1 MKRTIKLA
9 IFNLCFVVASILSI
23 SERGLGLSFDLSQGA
38 LKFALSAAAT
48 FFGLSMF
55 FYVNYLIITK
65 EEKVKLKADSLTSI
79 DECVYTL
86 MKYEMSNSAFSKE
99 ISKAIEQLKTLK
111 RRKESLDA
119 LLVQNGISES
129 FAYLNQTADKANFY
143 VFSNVKKIINRL
155 IVFDNEEYLSNIL
168 SSDNIESHRKYIN
181 EILEDNNNILKEYS
195 SLLVAV
201 SSIGDT
207 TKTNLNEIKD
217 MTEALNQVLK
227 G

>member
-1 MKRTIKLA
+1 
-9 IFNLCFVVASILSI
+9 
-23 SERGLGLSFDLSQGA
+23 
-38 LKFALSAAAT
+38 
-48 FFGLSMF
+48 MF

-111 RRKESLDA
+111 RRKESLDS

-129 FAYLNQTADKANFY
+129 FSYLNNTADKANFY

-217 MTEALNQVLK
+217 MTEALKQVLK

>member
-9 IFNLCFVVASILSI
+9 IFNLCFVVVSILSI
-23 SERGLGLSFDLSQGA
+23 SKRGLGLSFDLSQGA
-38 LKFALSAAAT
+38 LMLALSAATT

-65 EEKVKLKADSLTSI
+65 EEKIKLKADSLTSI
-79 DECVYTL
+79 DECIYTL

-111 RRKESLDA
+111 RRKESLTA
-119 LLVQNGISES
+119 LLVQNGISDS
-129 FAYLNQTADKANFY
+129 FSYLNKIADKANFY

-155 IVFDNEEYLSNIL
+155 IVFDNEEYISNNLSC
-168 SSDNIESHRKYIN
+168 DIESHRKYIN
-181 EILEDNNNILKEYS
+181 EILEDNNNILKKYS

-207 TKTNLNEIKD
+207 TKTNLNEIED

>member
-181 EILEDNNNILKEYS
+181 FNI
-195 SLLVAV
+195 
-201 SSIGDT
+201 
-207 TKTNLNEIKD
+207 
-217 MTEALNQVLK
+217 
-227 G
+227 